1 MPVAEVKKPIPGS
14 PIFDQHHKGAT
25 AKLSNNAQ
33 GSRLDDKS
41 NDTGECSSYKTAIK
55 RRVGAL

>member
-1 MPVAEVKKPIPGS
+1 MPVADMKKPIPGS

-25 AKLSNNAQ
+25 AKLSIDEQ
-33 GSRLDDKS
+33 DSRLDDKS
-41 NDTGECSSYKTAIK
+41 NDTDECSSYKTAIK